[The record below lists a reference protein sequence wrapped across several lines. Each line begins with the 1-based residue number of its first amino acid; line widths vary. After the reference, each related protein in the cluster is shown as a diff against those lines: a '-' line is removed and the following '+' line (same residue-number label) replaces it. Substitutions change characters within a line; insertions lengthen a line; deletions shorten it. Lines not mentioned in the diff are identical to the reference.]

1 MLDNLKWWR
10 ARRRFNKFLSF
21 AEHGWL
27 LVQRG
32 RNYTLYPLNRDKDA
46 DAYYIETDDG
56 KEYYED
62 NLGMMRSLNG
72 HPFGIATDRGRPIVD
87 AETATVATAM
97 DKKDDED
104 RRLTPD
110 TLLKVGDIMEHMTV
124 GELHPKDSER
134 SISIINPFHTI
145 YDEPEIV
152 DVRPVARLFRRS
164 ARPDTPRKAAK
175 NAVEAERASQ
185 GLDLGTV
192 GQTAL
197 ILTSAFVGGLLTY
210 IGFSAQGGG
219 GGIALPLIIGL
230 L

>member
-1 MLDNLKWWR
+1 MIEGLKWWR

-21 AEHGWL
+21 SEQGWL
-27 LVQRG
+27 LVQSG
-32 RNYTLYPLNRDKDA
+32 KTYTLYPLNRDTDA
-46 DAYYIETDDG
+46 DAFYIETDDG
-56 KEYYED
+56 REYYED
-62 NLGMMRSLNG
+62 NLGMIRSLNG
-72 HPFGIATDRGRPIVD
+72 FPFGIATDRGRPIVD
-87 AETATVATAM
+87 AEAAKTAAAM
-97 DKKDDED
+97 DQKDDED
-104 RRLTPD
+104 RQLTED
-110 TLLKVGDIMEHMTV
+110 SHLKVSDIMQHMTV
-124 GELHPKDSER
+124 GELHPRDSEK
-134 SISIINPFHTI
+134 SISIINPFHHI
-145 YDEPEIV
+145 HDEPDIV

-210 IGFSAQGGG
+210 IGFTASGGG
-219 GGIALPLIIGL
+219 GGIALPLIML